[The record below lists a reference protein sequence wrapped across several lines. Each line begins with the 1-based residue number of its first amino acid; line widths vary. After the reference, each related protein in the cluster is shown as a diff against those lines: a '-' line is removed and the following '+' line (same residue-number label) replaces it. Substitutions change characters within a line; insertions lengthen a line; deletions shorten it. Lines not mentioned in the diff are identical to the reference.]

1 MNGKLGIQKAF
12 ENQPGQC
19 LDDKLALTF
28 ERTLDFAAS
37 RVLMGLVM
45 GLCLFPLLLVCK
57 RGKERGLVF

>member
-37 RVLMGLVM
+37 RGADGPSDGSVFVSSAT
-45 GLCLFPLLLVCK
+45 CL
-57 RGKERGLVF
+57 